1 MYQGKN
7 IKGVIDIGTNSCRLF
22 IAELENTSEGK
33 KIKRE
38 LVKDVEIVKL
48 GEGVNKTH
56 NLNPNAIKRTLDCL
70 KKYKEK
76 ASSYGVENI
85 RAFATSAVRDAEN
98 REVFLQEVS
107 KLGIK
112 IECISGKTEATLNFL
127 GNSLVFKDKIL
138 VVDIGGGSTEFTLG
152 KDKTIDFIQS
162 INIGAVRATEKFFSD
177 NDYSEEK
184 IEKCKAWIRKN
195 LEILKT
201 IKDRDFKLI
210 GVAGTATTQISV
222 RDKMEIY
229 DSSKVHMATLTL
241 DELKENLSL
250 FLSKNFEERKKI
262 VGLEEKRADV
272 IIAGTLILLTI
283 LEELNQEQIIISES
297 DNLSGAITREEETM
311 SERLEWI
318 MEAYESFRKS
328 SGRRLIAGNIFDYF
342 MQDFRGEMADAYDIA
357 TKEEI
362 REDIKTLAD
371 IIYQEEDKHKREFLV
386 EILVNLV
393 KMLGE
398 LEVKN

>member
-7 IKGVIDIGTNSCRLF
+7 IKGIIDIGTNSCRLF

-98 REVFLQEVS
+98 REIFLQEVS

-127 GNSLVFKDKIL
+127 GNSLVFKDRIL

-152 KDKTIDFIQS
+152 KDKSIDFIQS

-184 IEKCKAWIRKN
+184 LEKCKVWIRKN

-201 IKDRDFKLI
+201 IKDREFKLI

-250 FLSKNFEERKKI
+250 FLSKNFEERKNI

-283 LEELNQEQIIISES
+283 LEELNQDKIIISES

-393 KMLGE
+393 KMLG
-398 LEVKN
+398 

>member
-7 IKGVIDIGTNSCRLF
+7 IKGIIDIGTNSCRLF

-76 ASSYGVENI
+76 ASSYGIENI

-98 REVFLQEVS
+98 REIFLQEVS

-127 GNSLVFKDKIL
+127 GNSLVFKDRIL

-152 KDKTIDFIQS
+152 KDKSIDFIQS

-184 IEKCKAWIRKN
+184 LEKCKVWIRKN

-250 FLSKNFEERKKI
+250 FLSKNFEERKNI
-262 VGLEEKRADV
+262 IGLEEKRADV

-283 LEELNQEQIIISES
+283 LEELNQDKIIISES

-393 KMLGE
+393 KMLG
-398 LEVKN
+398 